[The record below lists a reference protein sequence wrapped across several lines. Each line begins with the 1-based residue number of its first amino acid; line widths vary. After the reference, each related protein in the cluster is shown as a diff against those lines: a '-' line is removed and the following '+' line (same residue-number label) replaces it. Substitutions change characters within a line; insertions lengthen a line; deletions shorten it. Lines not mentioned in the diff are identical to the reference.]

1 MNPRWEVFRSGA
13 AFYIGHAKPRRGKP
27 VPVFV
32 RRPRGPGRLPAP
44 RLVRLFTK

>member
-32 RRPRGPGRLPAP
+32 RRPRGPRPSTP